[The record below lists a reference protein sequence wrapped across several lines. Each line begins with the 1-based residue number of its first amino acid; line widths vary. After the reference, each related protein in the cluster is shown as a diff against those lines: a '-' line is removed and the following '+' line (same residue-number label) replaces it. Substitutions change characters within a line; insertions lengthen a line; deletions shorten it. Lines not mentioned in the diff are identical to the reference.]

1 MLNVSNDICNRL
13 TSRQT
18 TLFTV
23 MVHATK
29 IVKSTMTLEEA
40 SSFIISVGVDF
51 AKLED
56 VAAKL
61 IQQQAK

>member
-1 MLNVSNDICNRL
+1 
-13 TSRQT
+13 
-18 TLFTV
+18 

-29 IVKSTMTLEEA
+29 IFKSTMTLEEA
-40 SSFIISVGVDF
+40 SSFIISAGVDF

>member
-1 MLNVSNDICNRL
+1 
-13 TSRQT
+13 
-18 TLFTV
+18 

-40 SSFIISVGVDF
+40 SSFIISAGVDF